1 MRIICLTYDLGLK
14 NGLVHLLLWES
25 RNLVPMELLRIDNPM
40 ERDLLLLVE
49 RESTV
54 ELVIILHHYLLL
66 RETAERLTHVSEIS
80 NVVLCVTAS
89 LLVTR
94 ARVLLSTSLFLFIWW

>member
-1 MRIICLTYDLGLK
+1 MHIICLTYDLGLK

-66 RETAERLTHVSEIS
+66 
-80 NVVLCVTAS
+80 
-89 LLVTR
+89 
-94 ARVLLSTSLFLFIWW
+94 

>member
-1 MRIICLTYDLGLK
+1 MCIICLTNDLGFK
-14 NGLVHLLLWES
+14 YRLVHLLLREC

-40 ERDLLLLVE
+40 EGDLLLLVE
-49 RESTV
+49 WESTV

-66 RETAERLTHVSEIS
+66 REAAERLAHVSEIS
-80 NVVLCVTAS
+80 NVVLCITAS

-94 ARVLLSTSLFLFIWW
+94 ARVLLTTSLFLFIGW

>member
-1 MRIICLTYDLGLK
+1 MSIICLTYDLRLK
-14 NGLVHLLLWES
+14 DGLVHLLLREC
-25 RNLVPMELLRIDNPM
+25 RNLVPMELLRIDNSV
-40 ERDLLLLVE
+40 ERDLLLLIE

-66 RETAERLTHVSEIS
+66 REAAKRLAHVSEIP
-80 NVVLCVTAS
+80 NVVLCIIAS

>member
-1 MRIICLTYDLGLK
+1 MRIVCLTYDLGLK
-14 NGLVHLLLWES
+14 NGLVHLLLGER
-25 RNLVPMELLRIDNPM
+25 RNLISMELLRIDNPM
-40 ERDLLLLVE
+40 ERNLLLLVE

-80 NVVLCVTAS
+80 NVVFCVTAS